1 MVQKFI
7 FLLRSPVRN
16 SCWRNATDVANI
28 FTIKSVLIVTL
39 NILTILLSDQSSF
52 FQLSQC
58 KLY

>member
-28 FTIKSVLIVTL
+28 FHYKKCFDSYFKYTDNFVIRPV
-39 NILTILLSDQSSF
+39 
-52 FQLSQC
+52 
-58 KLY
+58 